1 MHSVIIILSK
11 MSEHL
16 FNQYC
21 NSGKRVCSKSLVL
34 CVQFNHQVPFG
45 ILKEFK
51 DWKWDNHYLKLV
63 NDIYPRRTKK
73 MSIFNLKAIQVPTR
87 TFGGVEIGSIQN

>member
-1 MHSVIIILSK
+1 MYS
-11 MSEHL
+11 
-16 FNQYC
+16 
-21 NSGKRVCSKSLVL
+21 NSGKRVCSKSLVFY
-34 CVQFNHQVPFG
+34 VQFNHQVPFG

-51 DWKWDNHYLKLV
+51 DWKWDDHYLKLV

-87 TFGGVEIGSIQN
+87 TFGGVEIGIQNLSL

>member
-1 MHSVIIILSK
+1 MLS
-11 MSEHL
+11 SYL
-16 FNQYC
+16 VRLVSIYSISIPS

-51 DWKWDNHYLKLV
+51 DWKWDDHYLKLV